1 MITTP
6 VRSGSPTGA
15 GEGMRPTSDSPGGVV
30 RARPRFAARINAW
43 RKHTPLN
50 PYWTE
55 LFWLRRS
62 MTLLADHATGR
73 LLDVGV
79 GERPHGKLFEG
90 KVSRYIGLEYPP
102 MADNLSPGIWTMLE
116 RVRGIIDVWGDG
128 GALPFRDSSFDTLMA
143 LEVLEHVPQPDQ
155 LVQDFV
161 RVLKP
166 GGKLLVTVFFAAPL
180 HQLPFDYQRFTEP
193 GIRALLERAGL
204 VVEVLEPRG
213 NFAAVVGSLRAQY
226 FLRALGASARL
237 HDGSVTVSR
246 WRAPFVLPCVALI
259 QIAYRWIAAV
269 SKDTTYSLGYAV
281 VARKP

>member
-1 MITTP
+1 MSAPT
-6 VRSGSPTGA
+6 VQSPTPIRA
-15 GEGMRPTSDSPGGVV
+15 REGIEPTHDSPGGVV
-30 RARPRFAARINAW
+30 RSRPELVSRINAW

-55 LFWLRRS
+55 LFWLQRS
-62 MTLLADHATGR
+62 MAMLSQHATGR

-128 GALPFRDSSFDTLMA
+128 GALPFREESFDTLLA
-143 LEVLEHVPQPDQ
+143 LEVLEHVPEPDA
-155 LVQDFV
+155 LVKEFV
-161 RVLKP
+161 RVLRP
-166 GGKLLVTVFFAAPL
+166 GGKLLLTVPFAAPL

-193 GIRALLERAGL
+193 GIRNLLERHGL
-204 VVEVLEPRG
+204 EIEVLAPRG

-226 FLRALGASARL
+226 FLRALGASEQL
-237 HDGSVTVSR
+237 HDGSVKISR
-246 WRAPFVLPCVALI
+246 WRAPLVLPCIALI
-259 QIAYRWIAAV
+259 QIVYRWIASV
-269 SKDTTYSLGYAV
+269 SKDTSYTLGYSV
-281 VARKP
+281 VARRR